1 MSVREPSMIG
11 TSSALIGDRWSN
23 HGSGRWPP
31 VVVWASGAVLVII
44 FALAAGFGLRTLLG
58 DGDAPGGAGPG
69 GGADVAPA
77 TSLAGQV
84 IVLDAGHNGGNG
96 AAPAAIGRQVPAGGI
111 SKECDTVGAQT
122 DAGYPEHAFTFD
134 LAERTA
140 RLLRAR
146 GATVRLT
153 RTADT
158 GVGPC
163 IDERARIGN
172 DLGAD
177 AVVSIHADGG
187 PASGRG
193 FHVIAPALS
202 PDRANAAILAP
213 STRLATTLRTTF
225 GRATGEPLA
234 DYLGQQGMTI
244 RSDLGGLNLSRVPKV
259 FLECGNMRNPTDAA
273 ELVDPAW
280 RARAATGLADG
291 ISSFLGIPPASPTP
305 RR

>member
-1 MSVREPSMIG
+1 MPVG
-11 TSSALIGDRWSN
+11 YSN
-23 HGSGRWPP
+23 GRSFRFWAVGA
-31 VVVWASGAVLVII
+31 VVVVLL
-44 FALAAGFGLRTLLG
+44 ALAAGYGLRVLLDRG
-58 DGDAPGGAGPG
+58 G
-69 GGADVAPA
+69 GGAVSTAALDPA
-77 TSLAGQV
+77 AAQSLGGRV
-84 IVLDAGHNGGNG
+84 IVLDAGHNGGNSG
-96 AAPAAIGRQVPAGGI
+96 DPAAINRQVPAGGI

-134 LAERTA
+134 VTQRAA
-140 RLLRAR
+140 AILRSR

-153 RTADT
+153 RTSDT

-163 IDERARIGN
+163 VDERAKIGN
-172 DLGAD
+172 DLRAD

-187 PASGRG
+187 PATGRG

-202 PDRANAAILAP
+202 PDRTNEAILAP
-213 STRLATTLRTTF
+213 SAELATTLRAAF
-225 GRATGEPLA
+225 GRATGQPLA

-259 FLECGNMRNPTDAA
+259 FLECGNMRNPIDAA

-280 RARAATGLADG
+280 RARAANGLADG
-291 ISSFLGIPPASPTP
+291 VSTFLSARPTT